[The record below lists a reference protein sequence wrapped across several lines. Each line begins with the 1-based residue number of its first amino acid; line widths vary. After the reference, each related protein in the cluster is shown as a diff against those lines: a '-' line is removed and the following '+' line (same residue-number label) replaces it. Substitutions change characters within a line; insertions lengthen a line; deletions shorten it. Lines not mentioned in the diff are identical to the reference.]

1 MRSSPVNRRSSMASV
16 TTRVTI
22 PATVSHE
29 VRSNRAIVVLSPR
42 WASHA
47 TTSSKSRECR
57 ARGRAQGTAS
67 VTTRSQR
74 RQCNRRIRACRNSL
88 LAPRSRCRQRRTDVS

>member
-1 MRSSPVNRRSSMASV
+1 MRSSPVSRRASICSA

-22 PATVSHE
+22 AATVSHE
-29 VRSNRAIVVLSPR
+29 VRNSRLMVVLSQR

-57 ARGRAQGTAS
+57 ARGRAHGTAS

-74 RQCNRRIRACRNSL
+74 RQCIRRISASSSSL
-88 LAPRSRCRQRRTDVS
+88 LEPRSR